1 MYLEQRPAQVRLTVN
16 PDSSCP
22 AWRTAF
28 QAAGWRPFAKTNA
41 NGLITWLLKR
51 GCSVVAFVQ
60 SAFGPLEQVVELP
73 TEAAAELSTLMVT
86 SGLARPA

>member
-1 MYLEQRPAQVRLTVN
+1 MNLEARQAQVRLTVN
-16 PDSSCP
+16 PDTTCP
-22 AWRTAF
+22 AWRATF
-28 QAAGWRPFAKTNA
+28 QAAGWRPFAKTNT

-51 GCSVVAFVQ
+51 GSSVVAFVQ

-73 TEAAAELSTLMVT
+73 TEAAAELSSLMVT